1 MSSFVTYEDGKAEKN
16 TLRTIPPRAGYVW
29 GWLLLDWLVL
39 KSKKAI
45 SERFVKIWARQLRG
59 NEFQNKNLGHLNSLL
74 FRKCTKNF
82 DLKSPFVKLT
92 LWILWMPSTIKLTCT
107 SLWYTCY
114 VACFDGVRPDHMYE
128 GVDLMNSL
136 IDILC
141 SCSPSPPMGK
151 HICQHQGKEDIYGGI
166 HRISK
171 KLFWHTCFEYIFSC
185 LQLCIST

>member
-82 DLKSPFVKLT
+82 DLKSQFVKLT

-114 VACFDGVRPDHMYE
+114 GVFWWCQTRSYVWGSWFDEQLDRHPL
-128 GVDLMNSL
+128 LML
-136 IDILC
+136 PL
-141 SCSPSPPMGK
+141 PSHGK
-151 HICQHQGKEDIYGGI
+151 THLSTPRKEDIYGGI
-166 HRISK
+166 YRISN
-171 KLFWHTCFEYIFSC
+171 KLFWHTCFD
-185 LQLCIST
+185 ISLYF